1 LGKLLAMT
9 QLDTHV
15 THFETYEAR
24 ENAFRRH
31 VYNLVPRKH
40 GSPRLFWQDYA
51 RIDYRRIAH
60 LAGHP
65 MAWISSNPRD
75 CLAFGSAQ
83 QVLNAAGMSLG
94 RYFNARSIAEKFD
107 LLDLRHQ
114 PLRTLSGGETVKLA
128 LAKAYIAADTCQRF
142 YVASPF
148 VWLAPANH
156 HLFNTV
162 LQRFADKQAD
172 IGIFVLTGET
182 CPDAA
187 LPSTHAQAAIA
198 NGPNFQ
204 ITTRRLS
211 IALDAAISQLGN
223 PPAMARVSDTTLS
236 LISPCLIRGANG
248 AGKSLLA
255 KTLAGVAKHTGT
267 ATLLSGANTH
277 RPRMLFQD
285 VIAQLMLRPIHRLLN
300 PDSQNLF
307 ENISDHVHR
316 FINDGK
322 PSSDATPL
330 AGSLLATKCALA
342 AARIAERP
350 RALILDEPDWGLSRP
365 AAIAFV
371 FAVIQAAHDYDVPL
385 LIISHKSWWRH
396 CVNSRLFI
404 DKHRLP
410 RNDRS
415 SAANILFTITIS
427 AQSCAGHMVS

>member
-1 LGKLLAMT
+1 MIKLDA
-9 QLDTHV
+9 HV
-15 THFETYEAR
+15 THFETYETR

-60 LAGHP
+60 LANHP

-94 RYFNARSIAEKFD
+94 RRFNARSIAEKFD

-128 LAKAYIAADTCQRF
+128 LAKAYIAADSCQRF

-156 HLFNTV
+156 HLFDTV
-162 LQRFADKQAD
+162 FQRFADKQAD

-187 LPSTHAQAAIA
+187 TPPPHAQAAIA

-204 ITTRRLS
+204 IMTRKLS
-211 IALDAAISQLGN
+211 IALDAAVSQLGN
-223 PPAMARVSDTTLS
+223 PPAMARVIDTTLS
-236 LISPCLIRGANG
+236 LTSPCLIQGANG

-255 KTLAGVAKHTGT
+255 KTLAGVSKHTGR
-267 ATLLSGANTH
+267 AALLSVANTH

-300 PDSQNLF
+300 PDSRNLF
-307 ENISDHVHR
+307 ESISDQVHR
-316 FINDGK
+316 FIDDGN
-322 PSSDATPL
+322 PSSSDANPP
-330 AGSLLATKCALA
+330 GNSLLATKCALA

-396 CVNSRLFI
+396 CARSRLLI
-404 DKHRLP
+404 DKRRWLP
-410 RNDRS
+410 NDR
-415 SAANILFTITIS
+415 ANTANDLFTITMT
-427 AQSCAGHMVS
+427 AQACADHMVS